1 MRRIAASSR
10 RVSRSI
16 LDLMVK
22 PSECRNAEEIARE
35 ERRAWRWSARMWL
48 YRGYLRLRGW

>member
-1 MRRIAASSR
+1 
-10 RVSRSI
+10 
-16 LDLMVK
+16 MVK